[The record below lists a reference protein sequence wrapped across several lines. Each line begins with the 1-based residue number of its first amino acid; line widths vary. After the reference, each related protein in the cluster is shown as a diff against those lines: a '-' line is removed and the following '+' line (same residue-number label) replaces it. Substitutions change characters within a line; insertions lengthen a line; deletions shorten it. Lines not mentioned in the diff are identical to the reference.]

1 MEHTKHFDIQV
12 EERFREEIT
21 ACSIV
26 SASDE
31 AMALVDYS
39 FLMKAFNDVVCIPI
53 DDLPRD
59 FHKIYLIHRAD
70 DELTD
75 AQRDFI
81 NYACNH
87 RVLPAWLPRENEDE
101 TQFQIGYK

>member
-1 MEHTKHFDIQV
+1 
-12 EERFREEIT
+12 
-21 ACSIV
+21 
-26 SASDE
+26 
-31 AMALVDYS
+31 
-39 FLMKAFNDVVCIPI
+39 MKAFNDVVCIPI
-53 DDLPRD
+53 DNLPRD

-70 DELTD
+70 DKLTD

>member
-39 FLMKAFNDVVCIPI
+39 FLMKAFSDVVCAFPST
-53 DDLPRD
+53 
-59 FHKIYLIHRAD
+59 IY
-70 DELTD
+70 
-75 AQRDFI
+75 
-81 NYACNH
+81 
-87 RVLPAWLPRENEDE
+87 RE
-101 TQFQIGYK
+101 TSTRFT

>member
-1 MEHTKHFDIQV
+1 
-12 EERFREEIT
+12 
-21 ACSIV
+21 
-26 SASDE
+26 
-31 AMALVDYS
+31 MALVDYS

-59 FHKIYLIHRAD
+59 FHKIYLIHRSD
-70 DELTD
+70 DELSD